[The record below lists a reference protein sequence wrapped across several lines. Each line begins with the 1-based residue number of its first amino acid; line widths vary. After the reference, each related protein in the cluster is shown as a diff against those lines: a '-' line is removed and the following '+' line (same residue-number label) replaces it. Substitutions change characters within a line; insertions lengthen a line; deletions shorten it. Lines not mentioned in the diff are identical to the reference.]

1 MTEKNSPQTAELT
14 NFVDLSNM
22 DSMDALLGNELES
35 DFTEG
40 SIIEGSIV
48 EKRNDGIS

>member
-1 MTEKNSPQTAELT
+1 MTEKNSPESADLM

-22 DSMDALLGNELES
+22 DSMDALLGTETKSN
-35 DFTEG
+35 FAEG

-48 EKRNDGIS
+48 EK